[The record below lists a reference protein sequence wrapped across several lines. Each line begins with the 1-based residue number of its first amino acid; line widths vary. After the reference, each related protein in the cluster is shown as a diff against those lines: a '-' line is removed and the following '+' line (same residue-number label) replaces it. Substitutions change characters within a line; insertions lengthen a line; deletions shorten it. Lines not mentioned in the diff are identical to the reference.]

1 MQACGGRCRS
11 GPTACIIGCF
21 YMSGRAI
28 SMRGLGPSTH
38 LRVPPSIHYFCTL
51 RRGFVLS
58 YGDTKLHCLSASGR
72 LLALAFRL
80 ETVSC
85 RRREFWS
92 SGWSR
97 HGLFFGRYNR
107 FIRWNR
113 WRNASTWWHW
123 FFGLRWQGFW
133 GLGLGNS
140 CGETRIGRHMER
152 DLSTLRSCKNLCAR
166 GCR

>member
-21 YMSGRAI
+21 YMGGRAI
-28 SMRGLGPSTH
+28 SMRGWGPSTH
-38 LRVPPSIHYFCTL
+38 LRVPFPIHYVRTL

-58 YGDTKLHCLSASGR
+58 YGDTELHRLSASGR
-72 LLALAFRL
+72 LLALAFCW

-97 HGLFFGRYNR
+97 HGLFFWRYDR
-107 FIRWNR
+107 LIWRDR
-113 WRNASTWWHW
+113 RRNASAWRHR

-133 GLGLGNS
+133 SLGLGHS
-140 CGETRIGRHMER
+140 CGETRIGCHVER
-152 DLSTLRSCKNLCAR
+152 DLSTLRGCENLRAG